1 MSSHAQARLRI
12 MKMMEGSPAAAEDI
26 HALTVILDASGSP
39 SSRLPA
45 RFLGHLSE
53 RGLKLEVTAALGSGT
68 AVSLVGQI
76 ETPEGSMP
84 VLGQF
89 RVFSCVL
96 SGIGKYQVSLAPQL
110 VKPDGEPGVR
120 TSTAQAVGIDYYE
133 VLQVSRNADVDT
145 IHRVFHLLAQRFH
158 PDNMVTGDQGRFRQ
172 VVEAHRVLSDPE
184 LRAAHDLQLLE
195 ENHVRVRIFDSL
207 ESTQGVQAEMRKRH
221 GVLRLLYTRRMMNPS
236 TPTLR
241 GRDFVEMLGCPV
253 EHLEFALWFLKEN
266 KFLQRADNNSFEI
279 TWQGVEA
286 FEAQEQAFLQKQPL
300 PLAAP
305 AMES

>member
-12 MKMMEGSPAAAEDI
+12 MKTVDGSPAAAERVHD
-26 HALTVILDASGSP
+26 LTVILDASGSP
-39 SSRLPA
+39 SSRLSV

-53 RGLKLEVTAALGSGT
+53 GGLKLEVTTALGSGT

-76 ETPEGSMP
+76 ETPEGSLP

-96 SGIGKYQVSLAPQL
+96 SGIGKYQVSMAPQL
-110 VKPDGEPGVR
+110 VRPEGEPGVR
-120 TSTAQAVGIDYYE
+120 AAGGQAVGVDYYE
-133 VLQVSRNADVDT
+133 VLQVSRNADLDT

-158 PDNMVTGDQGRFRQ
+158 PDNRVTGDQNKFRQ
-172 VVEAHRVLSDPE
+172 VVEANRVLSDPE
-184 LRAAHDLQLLE
+184 LRAAHDIQLLE

-207 ESTQGVQAEMRKRH
+207 ESTQGVQAEIRKRH
-221 GVLRLLYTRRMMNPS
+221 GVLRLLYTHRMMNPG
-236 TPTLR
+236 TPALR

-253 EHLEFALWFLKEN
+253 EHLEFALWFLKEQ
-266 KFLQRADNNSFEI
+266 KMLQRADNNSFEI

-286 FEAQEQAFLQKQPL
+286 FETHEQQSNQKQPL
-300 PLAAP
+300 PLPAP
-305 AMES
+305 AD